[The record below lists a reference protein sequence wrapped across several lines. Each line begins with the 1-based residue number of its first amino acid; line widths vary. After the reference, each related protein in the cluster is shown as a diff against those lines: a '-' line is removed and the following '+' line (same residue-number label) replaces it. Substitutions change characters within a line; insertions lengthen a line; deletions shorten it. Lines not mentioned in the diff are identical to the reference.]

1 MGNLENILDTGKVP
15 PVGRSKEDLKDGEV
29 GSVLEVQRMRRDV

>member
-1 MGNLENILDTGKVP
+1 MGNLENILDTEKLPLIGK
-15 PVGRSKEDLKDGEV
+15 SKEDLRGGET

>member
-15 PVGRSKEDLKDGEV
+15 LVGRSKEDLRGGEV
-29 GSVLEVQRMRRDV
+29 SSVLEVRE